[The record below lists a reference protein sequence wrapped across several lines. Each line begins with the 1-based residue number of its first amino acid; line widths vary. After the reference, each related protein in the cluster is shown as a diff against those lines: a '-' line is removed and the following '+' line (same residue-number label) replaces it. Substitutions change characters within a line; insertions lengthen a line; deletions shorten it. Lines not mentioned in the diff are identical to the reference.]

1 MIAVLTPFPHSVDVE
16 APIEQAREFMRT
28 HDIRHLPVTEN
39 GELIGI
45 VSDRDIKSLHD
56 ADPNSNAPAT
66 PSVRDAYVADPFVV
80 DVGDSLEAVLNVMAE
95 RHLGSALVTKKGR
108 LVGIFTSTDAY
119 RHFAEF
125 IRDRYGKPDGNDA
138 A

>member
-1 MIAVLTPFPHSVDVE
+1 MIAVLTPFPHSIDVE
-16 APIEQAREFMRT
+16 ATIEQAREFMRT

-45 VSDRDIKSLHD
+45 VSDRDIRSLHD
-56 ADPNSNAPAT
+56 ENGGALTAR
-66 PSVRDAYVADPFVV
+66 VRDAYVADPFVV
-80 DVGDSLEAVLNVMAE
+80 DVGDSLEAVLEVMAE
-95 RHLGSALVTKKGR
+95 RHLGSALVTKKER

>member
-1 MIAVLTPFPHSVDVE
+1 MIAVLTPFPHSIDVE
-16 APIEQAREFMRT
+16 APVAEAGKFMRS
-28 HDIRHLPVTEN
+28 HDIRHLPVTQN

-45 VSDRDIKSLHD
+45 VSERDLKSLLGED
-56 ADPNSNAPAT
+56 IEADPGGELK
-66 PSVRDAYVADPFVV
+66 VRDAYVDDPYVV
-80 DVGDSLEAVLNVMAE
+80 DVGDSLAAVLETMAG
-95 RHLGSALVTKKGR
+95 RHLGAAVVTKKGR

-125 IRDRYGKPDGNDA
+125 LRDKYRVPDGNDA